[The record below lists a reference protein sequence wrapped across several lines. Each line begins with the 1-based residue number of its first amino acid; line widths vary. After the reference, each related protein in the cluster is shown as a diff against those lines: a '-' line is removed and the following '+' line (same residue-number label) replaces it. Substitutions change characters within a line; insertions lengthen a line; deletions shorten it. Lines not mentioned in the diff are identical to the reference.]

1 MDGQNVVR
9 GCRCGVVNS
18 LYRVRSGI
26 PTIDV
31 VGDLKWFSGQTD
43 EWMQS
48 YPRLFPTNNNRFGP
62 TQDDNEAEEGEESVS
77 EIQLR
82 RNNNLNSK
90 NPKQD
95 EIFY

>member
-31 VGDLKWFSGQTD
+31 VGDLK
-43 EWMQS
+43 
-48 YPRLFPTNNNRFGP
+48 
-62 TQDDNEAEEGEESVS
+62 
-77 EIQLR
+77 
-82 RNNNLNSK
+82 
-90 NPKQD
+90 
-95 EIFY
+95 